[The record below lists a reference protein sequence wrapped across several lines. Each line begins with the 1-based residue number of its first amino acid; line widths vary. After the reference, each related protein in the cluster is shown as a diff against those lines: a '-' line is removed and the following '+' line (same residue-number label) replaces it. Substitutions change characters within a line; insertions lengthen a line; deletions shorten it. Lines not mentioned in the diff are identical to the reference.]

1 MLMYGWIGVVVLR
14 LRSALA
20 IIGLIEEAAPTVVVE
35 VDVDR

>member
-20 IIGLIEEAAPTVVVE
+20 IGLIEEAAPTVVVE